1 MKLHAIISSVAL
13 AAALSFSGA
22 AFAQNMLNG
31 VAIPADQVDAFKGKC
46 EALRAA
52 DTASLTTNNDQ
63 TDETAVDSTQT
74 GSIAQ
79 DPSQSTADTSD
90 PAAQDNW
97 DEALASLTLE
107 QCDAAGFPAE

>member
-1 MKLHAIISSVAL
+1 MKIHTVISSVAL

-31 VAIPADQVDAFKGKC
+31 QEIPADKIEAFKGQC

-52 DTASLTTNNDQ
+52 GTASLTTNNDQ
-63 TDETAVDSTQT
+63 SDDTAVDATAT
-74 GSIAQ
+74 GSVA
-79 DPSQSTADTSD
+79 DPAASTADTSD

-97 DEALASLTLE
+97 DEAMASLTIE